1 MKRFRRLSQ
10 DFFGQEKLLPKL
22 FILTLLKEGYLLL
35 ANSYGFLIHPY
46 LTLKKISRD
55 QSQMAIFTS
64 LWLGAW
70 LGILMF
76 IGITLLMIPNFF
88 PQLKHFKNFGLGLS
102 LAGIIFL
109 LFFAFYLL
117 YWIQKWK

>member
-55 QSQMAIFTS
+55 QSQMAIFVS
-64 LWLGAW
+64 LWLGGW
-70 LGILMF
+70 LGIFLILGLTVF
-76 IGITLLMIPNFF
+76 LIPWIF
-88 PQLKHFKNFGLGLS
+88 PWLEWLKNLGLGLS
-102 LAGIIFL
+102 LLGTAFL